1 MNNENRNKREP
12 WRIVVGIIAIV
23 YILFMWVKKDI
34 VSIYATMPQE
44 EVIPLIVTTVVVSLV
59 KVAVI
64 TVGIMLIKWGIR
76 KVQKKVF

>member
-1 MNNENRNKREP
+1 
-12 WRIVVGIIAIV
+12 
-23 YILFMWVKKDI
+23 MWVKKDI

>member
-1 MNNENRNKREP
+1 MNNENKREP